1 MHRTPVP
8 FPWKNGNVRSMQVL
22 ETLDVLVASLEMAEL
37 VIVLLA
43 SIDGS

>member
-1 MHRTPVP
+1 
-8 FPWKNGNVRSMQVL
+8 MQVL